1 MGLHGLYQF
10 SQCQEGVEGDGG
22 NGRWRREWN
31 FYALSHRDGP
41 HLGNADGSYLGMAD
55 DVAGWLAA
63 SGFETAFENGR
74 LPGQGVVWMY
84 NPHNLRIFYRYR
96 GFI

>member
-22 NGRWRREWN
+22 NGRNRWRWT
-31 FYALSHRDGP
+31 FYGLLLRDGP
-41 HLGNADGSYLGMAD
+41 GLRDANGACLGVAD
-55 DVAGWLAA
+55 DVTSWLAA
-63 SGFETAFENGR
+63 GGLETAFENGR
-74 LPGQGVVWMY
+74 LPSQRMVWMY
-84 NPHNLRIFYRYR
+84 NPHNLRTFYRYR

>member
-22 NGRWRREWN
+22 NGRGRWRWTFLPLLPRE
-31 FYALSHRDGP
+31 GP
-41 HLGNADGSYLGMAD
+41 GLGNADDAYLGVAD

-63 SGFETAFENGR
+63 GGFETAFENGR
-74 LPGQGVVWMY
+74 LPGQGMVWMY